1 MGDDYAS
8 LRRETGGS
16 PMQIQV
22 STTIDRPIAD
32 VWRWYAED
40 HVRNH
45 PRWDPDME
53 LQQISE
59 GPIGLGTK
67 IRRRNVRFGAP
78 VDGEM
83 EVVEWDP
90 ERAIG
95 MLIHDANMQM
105 RGRTTF
111 QQEGPDTTLLTIV
124 TDIPDLDESKASV
137 VSSRMQRTIENVKSL
152 VESDP

>member
-1 MGDDYAS
+1 
-8 LRRETGGS
+8 
-16 PMQIQV
+16 MQIQV
-22 STTIDRPIAD
+22 STTIDRPIAE

-105 RGRTTF
+105 CGRTTF
-111 QQEGPDTTLLTIV
+111 REEGPDTTLLTIV

>member
-1 MGDDYAS
+1 
-8 LRRETGGS
+8 
-16 PMQIQV
+16 MQIQV
-22 STTIDRPIAD
+22 STTIDRPIAE
-32 VWRWYAED
+32 VWRSYAED

-111 QQEGPDTTLLTIV
+111 QEERPDTTVLTIV

>member
-1 MGDDYAS
+1 
-8 LRRETGGS
+8 
-16 PMQIQV
+16 MQIQV

-45 PRWDPDME
+45 PRWDSDME

-111 QQEGPDTTLLTIV
+111 QEERPDTTVLTIV

>member
-1 MGDDYAS
+1 
-8 LRRETGGS
+8 
-16 PMQIQV
+16 MQIQV

-111 QQEGPDTTLLTIV
+111 QEEGPDTTLLTIV

>member
-1 MGDDYAS
+1 
-8 LRRETGGS
+8 
-16 PMQIQV
+16 MQIQV
-22 STTIDRPIAD
+22 STTIDRPIAE
-32 VWRWYAED
+32 VWRWYAEE

-111 QQEGPDTTLLTIV
+111 REEGPDTTVLTIV
-124 TDIPDLDESKASV
+124 TDIPDLDESKAGV